1 MCELVVDEW
10 QPESF
15 LRWQPNQRKKA
26 MGFQHCEFGLT
37 IHPAAMI

>member
-15 LRWQPNQRKKA
+15 LRWQPNQRKRRW
-26 MGFQHCEFGLT
+26 GSNTVNLG
-37 IHPAAMI
+37 